1 MDRRIG
7 YALRAS
13 VAAVGV
19 SAGFMVL
26 ATTAQTPDGFVHASL
41 GGPLDFFGSAPADVL
56 AIGDGSNDTSEL
68 AALLKGPAPGISARP
83 DSPYRVAFEAG
94 STPDTSALN
103 VFPADEPAGALTTK
117 QSLEQISKPIVDSEG
132 RVDCSGSVSCNFDPA
147 TNVTTVTYPDG
158 VVALVQQVNDM
169 TVVAYKTLTEA
180 LPAPIQALMPP
191 AYTPTFTPPGSP
203 APLPAASVP
212 AVKTPAPQTDAPSLD
227 APSPDGPS
235 PDATPPSAAELP
247 EISASTLRPRVVVT
261 KPSQDLGPGQKG
273 STTGPGTIKIPA
285 VKPTSP
291 FDVVKDA
298 IGSVVGAVTGHQAPS
313 KTIRPPTAPTADPS
327 GQDSPGQDSPGQD
340 SAGQDSSDSAGGD
353 Q

>member
-41 GGPLDFFGSAPADVL
+41 GGPLDLFGGSPADVL

-68 AALLKGPAPGISARP
+68 AALLKGPAQGISESP

-117 QSLEQISKPIVDSEG
+117 QSMDQISKPIVDSEG

-147 TNVTTVTYPDG
+147 TKVTTVTYPDG
-158 VVALVQQVNDM
+158 VVALVQKVNDM
-169 TVVAYKTLTEA
+169 TVVAYKTVAENLRTH
-180 LPAPIQALMPP
+180 IQSLVPTPP
-191 AYTPTFTPPGSP
+191 TPT
-203 APLPAASVP
+203 V
-212 AVKTPAPQTDAPSLD
+212 
-227 APSPDGPS
+227 PSPMAAVAAPTQI
-235 PDATPPSAAELP
+235 PDPVLPPPTAEAA
-247 EISASTLRPRVVVT
+247 
-261 KPSQDLGPGQKG
+261 
-273 STTGPGTIKIPA
+273 IPA
-285 VKPTSP
+285 VDPGPAAPVQVTEPSTARQGPRVNVTRPSMDFTPGRDLPDPRSGSMPSMPNLDK
-291 FDVVKDA
+291 VKEALDSVADAVTDAVDKVGKA
-298 IGSVVGAVTGHQAPS
+298 IGAGA
-313 KTIRPPTAPTADPS
+313 ADKPAS
-327 GQDSPGQDSPGQD
+327 E
-340 SAGQDSSDSAGGD
+340 
-353 Q
+353 